1 MKFHLTEE
9 ICKEGNMYVSYC
21 PELDISSCGEN
32 VQQAKSNLLET
43 IIINNDRVSSGY
55 ISSSDVT

>member
-9 ICKEGNMYVSYC
+9 IWREGNMYVSYC

-43 IIINNDRVSSGY
+43 IIINIEKTKKSRNF
-55 ISSSDVT
+55 